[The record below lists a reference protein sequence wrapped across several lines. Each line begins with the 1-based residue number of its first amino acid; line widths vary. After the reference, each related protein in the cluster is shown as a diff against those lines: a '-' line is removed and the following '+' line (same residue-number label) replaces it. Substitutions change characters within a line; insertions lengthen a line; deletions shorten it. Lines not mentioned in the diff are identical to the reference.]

1 MSVLYLIKDVK
12 LLNYY
17 SKVLPQCNRPKR
29 FASSSHSP
37 DTTNLGNKKVL
48 QTVPTF
54 FRVIIPYFLGII
66 NAYFLIS
73 YNCESY

>member
-12 LLNYY
+12 LLNYC

-54 FRVIIPYFLGII
+54 FRVIIPYFFRYYKCIFS
-66 NAYFLIS
+66 YLI
-73 YNCESY
+73 